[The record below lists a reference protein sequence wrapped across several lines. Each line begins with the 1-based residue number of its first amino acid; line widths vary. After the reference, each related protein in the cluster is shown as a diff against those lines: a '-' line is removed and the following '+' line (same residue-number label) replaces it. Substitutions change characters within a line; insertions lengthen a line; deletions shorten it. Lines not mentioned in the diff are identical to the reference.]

1 MKNDAKPLV
10 LIVDDNPQ
18 NLQVLGSIL
27 SKNGYEP
34 VVFLNGSDALA
45 FLQQEPPSLVLL
57 DVIMPEMDG
66 YDVCRQIKSHPSTE
80 NIPVIFL
87 TAKAQTQD
95 LVQGFECG
103 AVDYITKPFNSLE
116 LLSRVQTHVSLR
128 EMQKTLEDKN
138 ALLQKEISLRIEAEE
153 KLKILATIDDLTG
166 LYNRR
171 HFMELLRTEFERTIR
186 YNLSLSLMIIDVD
199 YFKKINDKYGHDVGD
214 LALKSLGALGPKA
227 LREVDVFGRIGGEE
241 FAVFLPE
248 TNLAS
253 AIVVAERFL
262 KTTRETAISIESG
275 TIALTVSI
283 GLSTYTKETSA
294 FDSLIKKADMALYTA
309 KDSGRDRVEIQT

>member
-138 ALLQKEISLRIEAEE
+138 ALLQKEISLRIEAE
-153 KLKILATIDDLTG
+153 
-166 LYNRR
+166 
-171 HFMELLRTEFERTIR
+171 
-186 YNLSLSLMIIDVD
+186 
-199 YFKKINDKYGHDVGD
+199 
-214 LALKSLGALGPKA
+214 
-227 LREVDVFGRIGGEE
+227 
-241 FAVFLPE
+241 
-248 TNLAS
+248 
-253 AIVVAERFL
+253 
-262 KTTRETAISIESG
+262 
-275 TIALTVSI
+275 
-283 GLSTYTKETSA
+283 
-294 FDSLIKKADMALYTA
+294 
-309 KDSGRDRVEIQT
+309 